1 MSQNRFVETT
11 GDSVEDAIAKGLAEL
26 GVGPTEVVVEV
37 LEEPSRGVFGLG
49 SRLAK
54 VRLQLLTVPK
64 SAPMPPPPAE
74 SVPAPAPETPKPEA
88 PLNREETPARPPREP
103 KPATDY
109 GVGED
114 EGSVLVEIE
123 ETPESEQDDEAQ
135 IAKVVL
141 GELLEKMGIRGRIAV
156 RRARSDQPDE
166 TAPWVLDVVGG
177 NLTRL
182 IGRRGE
188 TLAALQYI
196 TRLITSRELQRRS
209 EVVVDIGGYKA
220 RRAQSLQALAV
231 RMADEALERG
241 QTVTLEPMPPHERRI
256 IHLALRGR
264 SDVVTRSIGEGP
276 SRKVTIV
283 PSSQA

>member
-1 MSQNRFVETT
+1 M
-11 GDSVEDAIAKGLAEL
+11 
-26 GVGPTEVVVEV
+26 
-37 LEEPSRGVFGLG
+37 
-49 SRLAK
+49 
-54 VRLQLLTVPK
+54 
-64 SAPMPPPPAE
+64 
-74 SVPAPAPETPKPEA
+74 
-88 PLNREETPARPPREP
+88 
-103 KPATDY
+103 
-109 GVGED
+109 
-114 EGSVLVEIE
+114 LVEIE

-141 GELLEKMGIRGRIAV
+141 GEIFEKMEIRGRITV
-156 RRARSDQPDE
+156 RRARSDQPNG

-264 SDVVTRSIGEGP
+264 RTW
-276 SRKVTIV
+276 
-283 PSSQA
+283 